1 MHVNVDRERDM
12 WFQFQVS
19 FPPIFQLP
27 LKIARQFCLSFSNP
41 TRRIVSL
48 TGWASYKLQNH
59 QVWLLESLFVQ
70 PPGPHT
76 DFVDWSRSAVLS
88 GVSEYLCSRCISA
101 NNMYSTLHHTPP
113 VYPPNAWQ
121 TRCNNPPFDVYD
133 FQSPLSLASHWYIVY
148 INICIYGS
156 YMFV

>member
-1 MHVNVDRERDM
+1 MLIGSGICGFNFNCPSHPFFSCHLWGKICRKKLRE
-12 WFQFQVS
+12 S
-19 FPPIFQLP
+19 T
-27 LKIARQFCLSFSNP
+27 LKIARQFCLLFSNP
-41 TRRIVSL
+41 TRSIVSL
-48 TGWASYKLQNH
+48 TGWASYKLQNQ

-88 GVSEYLCSRCISA
+88 GVPEYLCSRCISA

-121 TRCNNPPFDVYD
+121 TRCNNPPFDVYG
-133 FQSPLSLASHWYIVY
+133 FQSPLSLASYWYIV
-148 INICIYGS
+148 
-156 YMFV
+156 FT